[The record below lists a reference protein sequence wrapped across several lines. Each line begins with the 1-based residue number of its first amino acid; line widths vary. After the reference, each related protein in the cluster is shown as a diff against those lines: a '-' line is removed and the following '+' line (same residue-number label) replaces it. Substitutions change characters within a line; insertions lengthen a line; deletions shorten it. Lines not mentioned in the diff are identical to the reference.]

1 MLKLYDAFIV
11 AFIQYTCFYILFKKR
26 GFWVLDYN
34 LSYYYGAN
42 IRFNLQHNKIVSVVV
57 FIKKTE
63 FLQLI
68 SEYRHV
74 MNSKKCINCK

>member
-11 AFIQYTCFYILFKKR
+11 AFIQYSCFYILFKKER

-42 IRFNLQHNKIVSVVV
+42 IRFNLQHNKIVRYLL
-57 FIKKTE
+57 KKTE

-74 MNSKKCINCK
+74 MNSKKKYKL

>member
-11 AFIQYTCFYILFKKR
+11 VFIQYSCFYILFKKER

-42 IRFNLQHNKIVSVVV
+42 IRFNLQHNKIVRYLLKKQSSYSWSVNIDMLWIV
-57 FIKKTE
+57 KK
-63 FLQLI
+63 
-68 SEYRHV
+68 V
-74 MNSKKCINCK
+74 